1 MGCYQL
7 QSGRDS
13 FAAAFACVGTHAPM
27 KRSIYLQP
35 TGIFWD
41 RTERRAIDDADI
53 PAWKGLPLAGSRLSF
68 AALDVLT
75 RTSGATK
82 RRTIVLGDAFSGDW
96 GREALAA
103 ADILQ
108 ELSGDRSRFAGLTL
122 DRPRIMGIINVT
134 PDSFSDG
141 GERATAEAAVAHGM
155 RLVGE
160 GADILDI
167 GGESTRPRAETV
179 PVEEELKRVIPVI
192 EGLRK
197 QTDAVISVDTRKAE
211 VMRRAAAAGADILN
225 DVSAFT
231 HDPESLAAAA
241 ECGLPIVLMHAQ
253 GDPKTMN
260 DNPQYSD
267 VVLDVFDYLESRIQ
281 ACVAAGIPKAKIVA
295 DPGIGFGKHLHHN
308 VAVMAGI
315 SLYHGLGVPILLGAS
330 RKKMIG
336 QLCNIEDAKDR
347 VPGSLA
353 CAIAGVAAGVQIV
366 RAHDVKETKQAIEV
380 WRACMAGTE
389 KGLD

>member
-1 MGCYQL
+1 
-7 QSGRDS
+7 
-13 FAAAFACVGTHAPM
+13 M

-35 TGIFWD
+35 TAIFWD
-41 RTERRAIDDADI
+41 RSGRRAVDEADL
-53 PAWKGLPLAGSRLSF
+53 PEWKGLPLAGGRLSF

-75 RTSGATK
+75 RGSPETK
-82 RRTIVLGDAFSGDW
+82 RRTVVLGDAFSGDW

-103 ADILQ
+103 ADILEQ
-108 ELSGDRSRFAGLTL
+108 LSEPRARLAGLSL

-141 GERATAEAAVAHGM
+141 GEFQTTRDAVEHGL
-155 RLVGE
+155 RLIEE

-167 GGESTRPRAETV
+167 GGESTRPQADDV
-179 PVEEELKRVIPVI
+179 GLNEELRRVIPVV
-192 EGLRK
+192 EGLRAK
-197 QTDAVISVDTRKAE
+197 TDAVISVDTRKAE
-211 VMRRAAAAGADILN
+211 VMRQAARAGADILN

-231 HDPESLAAAA
+231 HEPDSLEIAADS
-241 ECGLPIVLMHAQ
+241 GLPVIVMHAQ

-260 DNPQYSD
+260 DNPQYDD
-267 VVLDVFDYLESRIQ
+267 VVLDVYDYLESRVQ
-281 ACVAAGIPKAKIVA
+281 ACISAGIPKSKIIA

-308 VAVMAGI
+308 VAVMAGLA
-315 SLYHGLGVPILLGAS
+315 LYHGLGVPILLGAS

-336 QLCNIEDAKDR
+336 QLCNVDDAKER

-366 RAHDVKETKQAIEV
+366 RVHDVKETKQAIEV
-380 WRACMAGTE
+380 WRACSAGTE

>member
-1 MGCYQL
+1 
-7 QSGRDS
+7 
-13 FAAAFACVGTHAPM
+13 M

-35 TGIFWD
+35 TAIFWD
-41 RTERRAIDDADI
+41 RSARRTADEAEI
-53 PAWKGLPLAGSRLSF
+53 SEWKGLPLAGGSLSF
-68 AALDVLT
+68 AAMDVLT
-75 RTSGATK
+75 RASPETK
-82 RRTIVLGDAFSGDW
+82 RRTVVLGDAFSGDW
-96 GREALAA
+96 GREAIAA
-103 ADILQ
+103 ADILK
-108 ELSGDRSRFAGLTL
+108 ELSEPRARLAGLSL

-141 GERATAEAAVAHGM
+141 GEHASAASAIAHGLA
-155 RLVGE
+155 LVEE

-167 GGESTRPRAETV
+167 GGESTRPKADFV
-179 PVEEELKRVIPVI
+179 PVEEELKRVIPVV
-192 EGLRK
+192 EGLRAK
-197 QTDAVISVDTRKAE
+197 TDALISVDTRKAE

-231 HDPESLAAAA
+231 FEPESWGVAA
-241 ECGLPIVLMHAQ
+241 EIGLPVIVMHPQ

-260 DNPQYSD
+260 DKPQYDD

-308 VAVMAGI
+308 VAVMAGL

-336 QLCNIEDAKDR
+336 QLCNVDDAKER
-347 VPGSLA
+347 VSGSLA
-353 CAIAGVAAGVQIV
+353 SAIAGVAAGVQII

-380 WRACMAGTE
+380 WRACTAGTE

>member
-1 MGCYQL
+1 
-7 QSGRDS
+7 
-13 FAAAFACVGTHAPM
+13 M

-41 RTERRAIDDADI
+41 RSERRSIEEGDI
-53 PAWKGLPLAGSRLSF
+53 PAWKGLPLAGGRLSF

-75 RTSGATK
+75 RASPATK
-82 RRTIVLGDAFSGDW
+82 RRTVVLGDAFSGDW

-108 ELSGDRSRFAGLTL
+108 ALSGQRPRVAGLSL
-122 DRPRIMGIINVT
+122 DRPRLMGIINVT

-141 GERATAEAAVAHGM
+141 GEHASSEAAIGYGLKLVA
-155 RLVGE
+155 E
-160 GADILDI
+160 GADILDV
-167 GGESTRPRAETV
+167 GGESTRPRSDAV
-179 PVEEELKRVIPVI
+179 PLEEELRRVIPVV
-192 EGLRK
+192 EGLRAR
-197 QTDAVISVDTRKAE
+197 TDAVISVDTRKAE
-211 VMRRAAAAGADILN
+211 VMQRAAAAGADMLN

-231 HDPESLAAAA
+231 HDADALAAAA
-241 ECGLPIVLMHAQ
+241 ESGLPVVLMHAQ

-260 DNPQYSD
+260 DNPRYDD

-281 ACVAAGIPKAKIVA
+281 ACIAAGIPMSKIVA

-308 VAVMAGI
+308 VAVMAGL

-336 QLCNIEDAKDR
+336 QLCNVEDAKDR

-366 RAHDVKETKQAIEV
+366 RVHDVKETKQAIEV
-380 WRACMAGTE
+380 WRASVAGTE
-389 KGLD
+389 KGLA

>member
-1 MGCYQL
+1 MRWNL
-7 QSGRDS
+7 SL
-13 FAAAFACVGTHAPM
+13 M

-35 TGIFWD
+35 TAVFWD
-41 RTERRAIDDADI
+41 RSGRRAIDEAEI
-53 PAWKGLPLAGSRLSF
+53 PEWRGLPLAGGRLSF

-75 RTSGATK
+75 RASPETK

-103 ADILQ
+103 ADILE
-108 ELSGDRSRFAGLTL
+108 ELSSQRPRIAGLSL
-122 DRPRIMGIINVT
+122 DRPRLMGIINVT

-141 GERATAEAAVAHGM
+141 GENSSAEKAIAHGLE
-155 RLVGE
+155 LVAE

-167 GGESTRPRAETV
+167 GGESTRPQADFV
-179 PVEEELKRVIPVI
+179 PADEELRRVIPVI
-192 EGLRK
+192 EGLRAK
-197 QTDAVISVDTRKAE
+197 TDAVISIDTRKAE

-231 HDPESLAAAA
+231 HDPDALAVAA
-241 ECGLPIVLMHAQ
+241 ETGLPVVVMHAQ

-260 DNPQYSD
+260 DNPQYDD
-267 VVLDVFDYLESRIQ
+267 VVLDVFDYLESRVQ
-281 ACVAAGIPKAKIVA
+281 ACVAAGIPKSKIIA
-295 DPGIGFGKHLHHN
+295 DPGVGFGKHLHHN
-308 VAVMAGI
+308 VAVMAGL

-336 QLCNIEDAKDR
+336 QLCDVDDAKDR

-353 CAIAGVAAGVQIV
+353 CAVAGVAAGVQILRV
-366 RAHDVKETKQAIEV
+366 HDVKETKQAIEV
-380 WRACMAGTE
+380 WRACTAGTE
-389 KGLD
+389 KGLE

>member
-1 MGCYQL
+1 
-7 QSGRDS
+7 
-13 FAAAFACVGTHAPM
+13 M

-35 TGIFWD
+35 TAMFWD
-41 RTERRAIDDADI
+41 RSSRRTIDEADI
-53 PAWKGLPLAGSRLSF
+53 PEWRGLPLAGGRLSF

-75 RTSGATK
+75 RATPETK

-103 ADILQ
+103 ADILE
-108 ELSGDRSRFAGLTL
+108 ELSSQRPRIAGLSL
-122 DRPRIMGIINVT
+122 DRPRIMGIVNVT

-141 GERATAEAAVAHGM
+141 GENLNAEKAIAHG
-155 RLVGE
+155 LELIAE

-167 GGESTRPRAETV
+167 GGESTRPQSDAV
-179 PVEEELKRVIPVI
+179 ALDEELRRVMPVI
-192 EGLRK
+192 EGLRAK
-197 QTDAVISVDTRKAE
+197 TDAVISIDTRKAE

-231 HDPESLAAAA
+231 HDPESLAVAA
-241 ECGLPIVLMHAQ
+241 ETELPVIVMHAQ

-260 DNPQYSD
+260 DNPKYD
-267 VVLDVFDYLESRIQ
+267 EVVLDVFDYLEGRVQ
-281 ACVAAGIPKAKIVA
+281 ACVAAGIPKSKVVV

-308 VAVMAGI
+308 IAVMAGL

-336 QLCNIEDAKDR
+336 QLCNVDDAKDR
-347 VPGSLA
+347 VSGSLA
-353 CAIAGVAAGVQIV
+353 CAIAGVASGVQIFRV
-366 RAHDVKETKQAIEV
+366 HDVKETKQAIEV
-380 WRACMAGTE
+380 WRACAAGTE
-389 KGLD
+389 KGLE

>member
-1 MGCYQL
+1 
-7 QSGRDS
+7 
-13 FAAAFACVGTHAPM
+13 M

-35 TGIFWD
+35 TAIFWD
-41 RTERRAIDDADI
+41 RSERRAVDEADI
-53 PAWKGLPLAGSRLSF
+53 PEWKGLPLAGGRLSF

-75 RTSGATK
+75 RAFPETK
-82 RRTIVLGDAFSGDW
+82 RRTVVLGDAFSGDW

-103 ADILQ
+103 ADILK
-108 ELSGDRSRFAGLTL
+108 ELSEPRARLAGMSL
-122 DRPRIMGIINVT
+122 DRPRIMGIVNVT

-141 GERATAEAAVAHGM
+141 GAFASTQDAVAHGL
-155 RLVGE
+155 RLIEE

-167 GGESTRPRAETV
+167 GGESTRPQADEV
-179 PVEEELKRVIPVI
+179 ALDEELRRVMPVI
-192 EGLRK
+192 EGLRVK
-197 QTDAVISVDTRKAE
+197 TDAIISVDTRKAD

-231 HDPESLAAAA
+231 HDPEALEIAA
-241 ECGLPIVLMHAQ
+241 ESGLPVIVMHAL

-260 DNPQYSD
+260 DNPQYDD
-267 VVLDVFDYLESRIQ
+267 VVLDVFDYLEGRVQ

-308 VAVMAGI
+308 VAVMAGL

-336 QLCNIEDAKDR
+336 QLCNVDAAKDR

-353 CAIAGVAAGVQIV
+353 CAIAGVSAGVQIV
-366 RAHDVKETKQAIEV
+366 RVHDVAETKQAIEV
-380 WRACMAGTE
+380 WRACAAGTE
-389 KGLD
+389 RGLD